1 MKKVFVLLTLAAF
14 IAAGIFAMTQV
25 SAKVFNNDVKIE
37 KTSFDQD
44 PTKSKDK
51 DPKKDN
57 KTTTAPKAETEKSTC
72 APKKTEGCAT
82 KASCTPAQQ
91 KSCCSKSAD
100 PNKK

>member
-14 IAAGIFAMTQV
+14 ISAGVFALSQA
-25 SAKVFNNDVKIE
+25 SAKVNSNTVTIE

-51 DPKKDN
+51 DAKKDN
-57 KTTTAPKAETEKSTC
+57 KTTTTPKEGTVKSTC
-72 APKKTEGCAT
+72 APSKTEGCAT

-91 KSCCSKSAD
+91 KSCCSKTASPD
-100 PNKK
+100 KK